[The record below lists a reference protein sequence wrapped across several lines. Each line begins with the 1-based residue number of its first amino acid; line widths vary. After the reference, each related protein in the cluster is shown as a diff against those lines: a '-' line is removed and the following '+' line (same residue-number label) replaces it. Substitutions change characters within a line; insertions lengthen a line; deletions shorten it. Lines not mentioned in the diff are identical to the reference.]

1 MVAIETILS
10 SSSDMNQSHKH
21 TLQPDHTLI
30 STKDEKSLTKVDE
43 IKKKKQQKLTN
54 FKGSVWRKLLELFHN
69 NISLNKSQLQETK
82 QKTA

>member
-10 SSSDMNQSHKH
+10 SSSDMNQPHKH

-43 IKKKKQQKLTN
+43 IKKKN
-54 FKGSVWRKLLELFHN
+54 RKTHQFQRKCLAKA
-69 NISLNKSQLQETK
+69 S
-82 QKTA
+82 